1 VSAGPAPGNDLEAML
16 LARGLRPVRRPGQR
30 AWQGRIGGRTVL
42 VSAMPN
48 SRTRYAGEVRLRQH
62 TGWRLLLELDTP
74 VRTRFLPLAA
84 STAGHPVMRGLH
96 RLRGLVQL
104 PGGTALPGRVIVTS
118 DPAWAQSL
126 LQRPDAMALA
136 RDLFDAQATKGPGA
150 SVYLMANSATGRLC
164 YGSSTLPADGLTGE
178 FAAWLLDR
186 LGRLADA
193 VERLPPPQVP
203 VKIGAF
209 GRWMERH
216 PVLALLLMLALAL
229 VVLGGTVLGLLLLA
243 VWLLAR

>member
-1 VSAGPAPGNDLEAML
+1 MSAGPAPRDDLESAL
-16 LARGLRPVRRPGQR
+16 LARGLQRVQRLGQR
-30 AWQGRIGGRTVL
+30 AWQGRVGGRTVL
-42 VSAMPN
+42 VSAMPT
-48 SRTRYAGEVRLRQH
+48 SRTRYAGEVRLRHH

-104 PGGTALPGRVIVTS
+104 PGGTALPGRVVVTS

-126 LQRPDAMALA
+126 LQQPDAMALA
-136 RDLFDAQATKGPGA
+136 RELFGAQATKGPGA
-150 SVYLMANSATGRLC
+150 SVYLMANSSTGRLC
-164 YGSSTLPADGLTGE
+164 YGSTTLPADALTAE
-178 FAAWLLDR
+178 FAAGLLDR

-203 VKIGAF
+203 VKIGAV
-209 GRWMERH
+209 GRLTERH
-216 PVLALLLMLALAL
+216 PGLAVLLMFALAL
-229 VVLGGTVLGLLLLA
+229 VVLGGSVLGLLLLA